1 MSDNEQLFFAKELSW
16 LSFNERV
23 LQEAMDKTVPLIERI
38 RFLGIFSSNQD
49 EFFKVRVADVRRRI
63 LLNKVQG
70 GDEDAQNLLSKIQY
84 RINKQQKL
92 FESSYNELLIALIR
106 HNIFLVSETQLSD
119 FHQQWLT
126 SYFKSK
132 LLRHISPILLT
143 EKLNPGRF
151 LKDDSTYLAIEIE
164 YKDDFTYALIEVP
177 THARSRFIQ
186 LPAEGSKTK
195 KTIIILDNIIRFC
208 LAEIFKGLIPFDNLA
223 GYSIKMT
230 RDAEYDLSDEL
241 DLSLLE
247 QMSSGL
253 KQRLT
258 GEPVR
263 FVYDAEMP
271 TDMIKFLKKKL
282 GISTNDQIAGRGR
295 YHNFKDFIGFPNVGR
310 KYLEHP
316 KLPALN
322 CSAIAHHNTLFEAI
336 KQQDILLHYPYH
348 KYRNLTELIRQA
360 SYDPKVENIK
370 INIYRVA
377 KHSQI
382 IHSLIDAANNGKKV
396 TVVVELR
403 ARFDEE
409 ANILW
414 AKHLTEAGVNVQ
426 FGVPSL
432 KIHCKLCLIARREGK
447 GTKLYA
453 HLGTGNFHEKTAH
466 IYTDFSLLTVDPKI
480 TKEVE
485 SVFLFLEKPYLRLKF
500 QHLLVSP
507 VDCRRKLNSMIDVE
521 ISNANQGLKAEIW
534 IKANNLVDDDLIRRL
549 YAASAAGVQIR
560 LIIRGMC
567 SLRAGVSDLSQNIQ
581 AISIVDRFLEHP
593 RVFMFYAGGEEKT
606 YISSADWMT
615 RNLDARVEVSCPIYS
630 PVIKAQLKAIFEM
643 QFNDTAKARLL
654 DSAQQNNY
662 VNRGNRKKLRSQ
674 IETYYYLKHFEQQMA
689 KDMNNRVC

>member
-23 LQEAMDKTVPLIERI
+23 LQEAMDPSVPLVERI
-38 RFLGIFSSNQD
+38 RFLGIFSNNQD

-63 LLNKVQG
+63 LLNRVQG

-84 RINKQQKL
+84 RINKQQKQ
-92 FESSYNELLIALIR
+92 FESTYNELLLALVR
-106 HNIFLVSETQLSD
+106 HNIFLINENQLSE
-119 FHQQWLT
+119 FHQQWLN

-143 EKLNPGRF
+143 DNVNPGRF
-151 LKDDSTYLAIEIE
+151 MKDDSTYLAIEILHKKE
-164 YKDDFTYALIEVP
+164 YSYALIEVP

-186 LPAEGSKTK
+186 LPPEGTKKK

-208 LAEIFKGLIPFDNLA
+208 LEEIFRGLIPFDELNA
-223 GYSIKMT
+223 YSIKMT
-230 RDAEYDLSDEL
+230 RDAEYDLADEL

-263 FVYDAEMP
+263 FVYDTEMP
-271 TDMIKFLKKKL
+271 VEMTKFLKKKL
-282 GISTNDQIAGRGR
+282 GISSNDQISGRGR
-295 YHNFKDFIGFPNVGR
+295 YHNFKDFISFPNVGR

-322 CSAIAHHNTLFEAI
+322 CSVIDHHNTLFEAI
-336 KQQDILLHYPYH
+336 SQQDILLHYPYH

-360 SYDPKVENIK
+360 SYDPNVDSIK

-382 IHSLIDAANNGKKV
+382 IHSLIDAAHNGKKV

-409 ANILW
+409 ANIEW

-432 KIHCKLCLIARREGK
+432 KIHCKLCLISRREGK
-447 GTKLYA
+447 SSKLYA
-453 HLGTGNFHEKTAH
+453 HIGTGNFHEKTAH

-485 SVFLFLEKPYLRLKF
+485 SVFKFIGKPYLRLRF
-500 QHLLVSP
+500 NHLLVSP
-507 VDCRRKLNSMIDVE
+507 VDCRRKLNSLIDNE
-521 ISNANQGLKAEIW
+521 IANAEQNQKAEIW
-534 IKANNLVDDDLIRRL
+534 LKANNLVDEELIQKL
-549 YAASAAGVQIR
+549 YAASIAGVTIR

-567 SLRAGVSDLSQNIQ
+567 SLRAGVAGLSDNIQ

-615 RNLDARVEVSCPIYS
+615 RNLDARVEVGCPIYC
-630 PVIKAQLKAIFEM
+630 PTIKQQLKKIFEL
-643 QFNDTAKARLL
+643 QFNDTAKARVL
-654 DSAQQNNY
+654 DAGQQNNY
-662 VNRGNRKKLRSQ
+662 VKRGNRRKLRSQ
-674 IETYYYLKHFEQQMA
+674 IATYQYLSDFEQQIERA
-689 KDMNNRVC
+689 LKEK